1 MRKFFA
7 SVVSM
12 FTNARTDHLYSVNG
26 RVPLLKAIPFGL
38 QHVLSMFVAN
48 ITPVII
54 VFSIFGDPALTSQA
68 IRGAIFMA
76 GIGTALQLF
85 VGSRLP
91 VVVGTSFT
99 FVSALV
105 AIGNPAMGGDPGLI
119 FGSLIVGGIVIAI
132 LGLFAKYWRR
142 WIKPIVPAVVV
153 LGIGLSLLSVGSAQF
168 FGGSSYLSQ
177 VIAQG
182 GLNNH
187 LLWQYALVAF
197 ITLSTAV
204 LWNIFIRGV
213 WKNLAILVAMV
224 VGYLVSLFFPNILN
238 LGHLGDGGI
247 IALPS
252 LIDFSSLRFELVP
265 ILIVTICYI
274 ASSVECIGD
283 TTTLSRMGLGRD
295 PTDREISGAI
305 TADAAS
311 SVLGAL
317 FGSLPL
323 TTFSQNVG
331 IVAQTKVVNRFT
343 IFIGSLFLLLAS
355 LFPPISNLLITIPE
369 PVLGGCMLIL
379 FGSIAVVGM
388 QMVAEIGFSA
398 RIILILSITLTLG
411 FGTTL
416 VGDFYRVLETFNIP
430 YLTVIFASPI
440 LNMFVISMILSYVI
454 PDRKDRKNIAKNAVA
469 DEVAIQDKMDK

>member
-1 MRKFFA
+1 MKNFFA
-7 SVVSM
+7 SITSM
-12 FTNARTDHLYSVNG
+12 FTNAKTEHLYSVNG

-54 VFSIFGDPALTSQA
+54 VFSLAADPELTAQA

-76 GIGTALQLF
+76 GIGTIIQ
-85 VGSRLP
+85 VTIGSRLP

-105 AIGNPAMGGDPGLI
+105 AIGNPGSI
-119 FGSLIVGGIVIAI
+119 FGALIVGGIIIAI
-132 LGLFAKYWRR
+132 LGIFAKYWRKL
-142 WIKPIVPAVVV
+142 IKPIVPAAVV
-153 LGIGLSLLSVGSAQF
+153 LAIGLSLLSVGSAQF
-168 FGGSSYLSQ
+168 FGGSTYLSN
-177 VIAQG
+177 VVN
-182 GLNNH
+182 GLASKD

-204 LWNIFIRGV
+204 AWNIFVKGV

-224 VGYLVSLFFPNILN
+224 VGYLVSFAFPNMVN
-238 LGHLGDGGI
+238 LSSIGSSGI

-252 LIDFSSLRFELVP
+252 FIDFSSLRFELVP
-265 ILIVTICYI
+265 ILIVTISYI

-295 PTDREISGAI
+295 PTNREISGAI
-305 TADAAS
+305 TADAAN
-311 SVLGAL
+311 SVVGAL

-331 IVAQTKVVNRFT
+331 IVAQTKVVNRYT
-343 IFIGSLFLLLAS
+343 IFIGALFLVVAS
-355 LFPPISNLLITIPE
+355 LFPPIANLLITIPE

-388 QMVAEIGFSA
+388 QMVAEIGFDSKT
-398 RIILILSITLTLG
+398 ILVLSISLTLG
-411 FGTTL
+411 FGITL
-416 VGDFYRVLETFNIP
+416 VSDFYKVLDSFGFE
-430 YLTVIFASPI
+430 YLSVIFASPI

-454 PDRKDRKNIAKNAVA
+454 PDKKKKSILVPPPVDTGEQVELSN
-469 DEVAIQDKMDK
+469 DEHNDK

>member
-1 MRKFFA
+1 MKKFFA
-7 SVVSM
+7 DIASI
-12 FTNARTDHLYSVNG
+12 FTNAKTEHLYSVNG

-54 VFSIFGDPALTSQA
+54 VFGLFGDPVLTAQA

-76 GIGTALQLF
+76 GIGTIIQLLI
-85 VGSRLP
+85 GSRLP

-105 AIGNPAMGGDPGLI
+105 AIGNPGAV
-119 FGSLIVGGIVIAI
+119 FGALIVGGVIITI
-132 LGLFAKYWRR
+132 LGIFAKYWRKL
-142 WIKPIVPAVVV
+142 IKPIVPAAVV
-153 LGIGLSLLSVGSAQF
+153 LAIGLSLLSVGSAQF
-168 FGGSSYLSQ
+168 FGGSSYLANVVNGS
-177 VIAQG
+177 VS
-182 GLNNH
+182 NEY
-187 LLWQYALVAF
+187 LWQYALVAF

-204 LWNIFIRGV
+204 AWNIFVHGV

-224 VGYLVSLFFPNILN
+224 VGYLVALAFPGMVNLSLIGSSGF
-238 LGHLGDGGI
+238 
-247 IALPS
+247 IALPTF
-252 LIDFSSLRFELVP
+252 IDFTTLRFELIP
-265 ILIVTICYI
+265 ILIVTISYI

-295 PTDREISGAI
+295 PTDREIAGAI
-305 TADAAS
+305 TADAAN
-311 SVLGAL
+311 SVVGAL

-343 IFIGSLFLLLAS
+343 IFVGALFLVIAS
-355 LFPPISNLLITIPE
+355 LFPPIANLLITIPE

-388 QMVAEIGFSA
+388 QMVAEIGFDA
-398 RIILILSITLTLG
+398 KNILVLSISLTLG
-411 FGTTL
+411 FGITL
-416 VGDFYRVLETFNIP
+416 VPDFYKVLDSFGFD
-430 YLTVIFASPI
+430 YLSVIFASPI
-440 LNMFVISMILSYVI
+440 LNMFVIAMILSYIVPDKRRKTALPGDKKNDIVKQDNSTPVI
-454 PDRKDRKNIAKNAVA
+454 K
-469 DEVAIQDKMDK
+469 Q